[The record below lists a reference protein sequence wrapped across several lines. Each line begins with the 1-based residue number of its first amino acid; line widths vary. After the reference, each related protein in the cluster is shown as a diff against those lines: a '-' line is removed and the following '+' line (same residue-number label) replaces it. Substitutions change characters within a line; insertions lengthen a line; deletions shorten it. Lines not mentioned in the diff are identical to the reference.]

1 MFISE
6 ENIKKVSYWL
16 SVLAYYTKINN
27 LQNLTDINTLS
38 EDFFCKLLN
47 AIFNIQLVNLNPTIK
62 KNYPAVD
69 LGDKS
74 KKLCFQVTADDT
86 STKIKDTILIFE
98 KNERYKIF
106 TSLKFLL
113 TVIKKRNYSF
123 NCKTNGLYS
132 FCLEDDLLDLN
143 DLVTF
148 LRGKDEKVFSQVIDI
163 LSIEL
168 KSFEKENNINI
179 DSIEGILITE
189 LFKLISSDEDIIK
202 KTFKKPVILIS
213 DLNEK
218 KSRFAKFWSFIE
230 DNYKRIISTK
240 REKRYYQAFSAFKE
254 TDIERVQEYLR
265 LEGEQ
270 ELINANYDPI
280 VAIDKLINKIIR
292 KYKLS
297 LISEIEVKYFLYYQ
311 LYNCRLFP
319 KSNS

>member
-1 MFISE
+1 MLISE
-6 ENIKKVSYWL
+6 GNIKKVSYWF
-16 SVLAYYTKINN
+16 SILAYYTKINN
-27 LQNLTDINTLS
+27 LQHLTDINTLS

-47 AIFNIQLVNLNPTIK
+47 VIFNIKLVNLNLTIK
-62 KNYPAVD
+62 KNYPALD

-74 KKLCFQVTADDT
+74 KKLCFQVTSDDT
-86 STKIKDTILIFE
+86 SNKIKDTISIFE

-113 TVIKKRNYSF
+113 TVIKKRKHSF

-143 DLVTF
+143 DLVTII
-148 LRGKDEKVFSQVIDI
+148 RSKDEKVFSQIINI

-168 KSFEKENNINI
+168 KAFEKENNINI
-179 DSIEGILITE
+179 DSIEGILIKE

-202 KTFKKPVILIS
+202 KTFKKPAVLIS

-218 KSRFAKFWSFIE
+218 KSRFAKFWNFIE

-240 REKRYYQAFSAFKE
+240 REKRYYHAFSAFKE

-270 ELINANYDPI
+270 ELIKANYDPI
-280 VAIDKLINKIIR
+280 MAIDEFIDKIIR

-297 LISEIEVKYFLYYQ
+297 LISETEVKYFLYYQ

-319 KSNS
+319 KSSS